1 MPGQR
6 VPNRRAR
13 ARSGAERPPP
23 GTVHSVS
30 ALHAP
35 RLQQGVGGEEP
46 GRRRALHQRHRQIRA
61 DQVPGDDEGR
71 VGSADRG
78 TVAVPP
84 TVNSGQS
91 AGHSCRAAT
100 TRARRGLRIHPV
112 QRVDEPPLLDL
123 PDRRRRHGVG
133 VEFDDTAA
141 GARRPAG
148 RLALPRAPAAT
159 PTRRSP
165 PGRSGRARPPRSTRC
180 DAAAA
185 AAPAAD
191 RPGQGRTPHGATPAP
206 GVGAPRRGRPP
217 PPRRPRCPRRAR
229 PPPSRRSARRSDP
242 VRRSTPPAAARGRTA
257 R

>member
-1 MPGQR
+1 M
-6 VPNRRAR
+6 
-13 ARSGAERPPP
+13 ARSGP
-23 GTVHSVS
+23 
-30 ALHAP
+30 
-35 RLQQGVGGEEP
+35 
-46 GRRRALHQRHRQIRA
+46 RRAPSTASRPCTSHGSSRALAARNPDVAARSIRA
-61 DQVPGDDEGR
+61 TGRSVRTRSPATTRGR

-78 TVAVPP
+78 TVAVATDGEQRAVRPP
-84 TVNSGQS
+84 LVP
-91 AGHSCRAAT
+91 CRDHPGPT
-100 TRARRGLRIHPV
+100 GLRIHQV
-112 QRVDEPPLLDL
+112 QRVDEPLLLDL

-148 RLALPRAPAAT
+148 RLALPRAPPAT
-159 PTRRSP
+159 PTKRSS

-191 RPGQGRTPHGATPAP
+191 RPGRRRTPHGATPAP
-206 GVGAPRRGRPP
+206 GAGAPRRGRPP